1 MFKDKI
7 KELRIVNHLTQEQLA
22 EKLFVSRSA
31 VAKWEQGRGI
41 PKYDT
46 VKDIAN
52 LFSVPIETFYEQDAA
67 QEVIQVIEKDNKKK
81 IIILFSIIAALLISL
96 TSSLIYAFSKNEFKP
111 YSEYN
116 TFVDTNTLEKLSLQN
131 LKAVNDNNS
140 SRVNYCSKNIIDYYS
155 KINDFYEFL
164 DYSNYILSFLLSSPY
179 ISYVGYNSNV
189 IADHSVL
196 LYDEIYLSTS
206 AELEKYIYPGI
217 FDSFYGNKETN
228 MNFEYQFYFLSKLP
242 SSHKERDNIKVSRI
256 NLSWSTFN
264 AYTGKLFANEYET
277 DLDYFIGEYNF
288 KLSITKNCY
297 GTYYFYDDY
306 FETKTITINK
316 NNFNDYFY
324 FRVNPSAVVKYAI
337 NSNYIF
343 YDAYVEVEV
352 FVGDESYGQKA
363 ITIIRSSDVGGGFD
377 IDSLYGYYDDKLQDF
392 VYPYSLDIKE
402 GYISFAI
409 PR

>member
-7 KELRIVNHLTQEQLA
+7 KELRIANHLTQEQLA

-46 VKDIAN
+46 VKDIAT

-96 TSSLIYAFSKNEFKP
+96 TSSLIYAFSKKEFEP

-116 TFVDTNTLEKLSLQN
+116 TFVETSTLKKLSLQN
-131 LKAVNDNNS
+131 MKGVDNNY
-140 SRVNYCSKNIIDYYS
+140 SRVNYCSENLIDYYS
-155 KINDFYEFL
+155 RVSNFNDFI

-206 AELEKYIYPGI
+206 SELQKYMYSGM

-242 SSHKERDNIKVSRI
+242 SSFKERDSIKVSRI
-256 NLSWSTFN
+256 NLSWFTYN
-264 AYTGKLFANEYET
+264 AYTGKLFASEYET
-277 DLDYFIGEYNF
+277 DSDYFIGEYNF
-288 KLSITKNCY
+288 KLSITKECY
-297 GTYYFYDDY
+297 GTYYFFDDY
-306 FETKTITINK
+306 FETKTVTINK

-324 FRVNPSAVVKYAI
+324 FRVNPSAIVKYAI
-337 NSNYIF
+337 NTNYIF
-343 YDAYVEVEV
+343 FDAYLEVEV
-352 FVGDESYGQKA
+352 FVGDEVQGQKA
-363 ITIIRSSDVGGGFD
+363 MTIIRSSDVGGGFD

-392 VYPYSLDIKE
+392 VFPYSLDIKE

>member
-7 KELRIVNHLTQEQLA
+7 KELRIANHLTQEQLA

-46 VKDIAN
+46 VKDIAT

-81 IIILFSIIAALLISL
+81 TIILFSIIAALLISL
-96 TSSLIYAFSKNEFKP
+96 TSSLIYAFSKKEFKP

-116 TFVDTNTLEKLSLQN
+116 TFVETSTLKKLSLQN
-131 LKAVNDNNS
+131 MKGVDNNNY
-140 SRVNYCSKNIIDYYS
+140 SRVNYCSENLIDYYS
-155 KINDFYEFL
+155 RVSNFNDFI

-206 AELEKYIYPGI
+206 SELQKYMYSGM

-242 SSHKERDNIKVSRI
+242 SSFKERDSIKVSRI
-256 NLSWSTFN
+256 NLSWFTYN
-264 AYTGKLFANEYET
+264 AYTGQLFASEYET
-277 DLDYFIGEYNF
+277 DSDYFIGEYNF
-288 KLSITKNCY
+288 KLSITKECY
-297 GTYYFYDDY
+297 GTYYFFDDY
-306 FETKTITINK
+306 FETKTVTINK
-316 NNFNDYFY
+316 DNFDDYFY
-324 FRVNPSAVVKYAI
+324 FRVNPSAIVKYAI
-337 NSNYIF
+337 NTNYIF
-343 YDAYVEVEV
+343 YDAYLEVEV
-352 FVGDESYGQKA
+352 FVGDEVQGQKA
-363 ITIIRSSDVGGGFD
+363 MTIIRSSDVGGGFD

-392 VYPYSLDIKE
+392 VFPYSLDIKE